1 VLANDGFKD
10 PVTLGSEGEAGA
22 KASFM
27 LRNTAQCAH
36 PSHIQ
41 WVVKSVTISKNL
53 YLIQNVAH
61 NSYVGS
67 DVHSKDGDM
76 VFGKPSRH
84 LWLIRQI
91 AKTDNEDI
99 YM

>member
-1 VLANDGFKD
+1 VLANDRFKD
-10 PVTLGSEGEAGA
+10 PVTLGSEGDAGA

-27 LRNTAQCAH
+27 LLNTAQCAH
-36 PSHIQ
+36 PFHVQ
-41 WVVKSVTISKNL
+41 WVVKSVAISKNL
-53 YLIQNVAH
+53 YLIQNVAS

-67 DVHSKDGDM
+67 NVHSKD

-84 LWLIRQI
+84 LWLIKPI
-91 AKTDNEDI
+91 AKADNEDI